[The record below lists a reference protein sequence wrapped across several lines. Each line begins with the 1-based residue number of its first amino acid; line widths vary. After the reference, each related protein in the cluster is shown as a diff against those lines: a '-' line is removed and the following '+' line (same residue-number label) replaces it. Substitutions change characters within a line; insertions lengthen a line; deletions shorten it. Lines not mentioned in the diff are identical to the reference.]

1 MARHTIRITYV
12 RQADRYR
19 IDEMVDDVVRTEL
32 VEAVFNE
39 AFAEHLAE
47 LVANFRQIDVTRL
60 TIDDDGVVLEWER
73 CLRCEKRACLE
84 ATIAGR
90 CLDHDVSDH
99 VFSDVPAPR
108 SARRGAV
115 VLQRRPARRAASPR
129 ARARGMSTRL
139 ELRPV
144 RLAPGTPGTPVTGVI
159 GGRTCA
165 GLVQPYEPENT
176 LTHHTFPRPGSAT

>member
-73 CLRCEKRACLE
+73 CRVARSE
-84 ATIAGR
+84 
-90 CLDHDVSDH
+90 
-99 VFSDVPAPR
+99 PAWRPR
-108 SARRGAV
+108 SPGAASTMTFPTTCSAMCRRRDPPGAV
-115 VLQRRPARRAASPR
+115 QWCCS
-129 ARARGMSTRL
+129 GD
-139 ELRPV
+139 
-144 RLAPGTPGTPVTGVI
+144 
-159 GGRTCA
+159 
-165 GLVQPYEPENT
+165 
-176 LTHHTFPRPGSAT
+176 RPGGPRHRGRGHAA